1 MNSNL
6 VHTDNVQALFGRY
19 AILATAKIQP
29 VSPSVSQSVSHR
41 AADGQLTDAFGVGWA
56 VQATARTVLPALV
69 SHVVNMPIATIEP
82 LEQYGRIVV
91 AQVTPMEDVDPVLP
105 FVIGPRS
112 ATYQYWYRCYWK
124 ALLRYIGASWIP
136 GTRRRVESAARR
148 LVMQLPLEG
157 LTERERA
164 YFMVWLAHGPLGE
177 YQFID
182 GRCMQITSINGGF
195 SVVDGRQCA
204 RIARQTGV

>member
-29 VSPSVSQSVSHR
+29 VSPSVSQSVSR
-41 AADGQLTDAFGVGWA
+41 TAADRLTDVFGVGGA
-56 VQATARTVLPALV
+56 VQATARIVLPALV

-91 AQVTPMEDVDPVLP
+91 AKVTPMADVDPVLP

-124 ALLRYIGASWIP
+124 ALLRYIGASWLP
-136 GTRRRVESAARR
+136 GTRRRMESAARR
-148 LVMQLPLEG
+148 LVMQLYREG

-182 GRCMQITSINGGF
+182 GRCMPITSLNGGN
-195 SVVDGRQCA
+195 QW
-204 RIARQTGV
+204 

>member
-1 MNSNL
+1 MNNNF
-6 VHTDNVQALFGRY
+6 VCTDNLQALFGQR
-19 AILATAKIQP
+19 ATLATIESAS
-29 VSPSVSQSVSHR
+29 VSPSVSQSVSR
-41 AADGQLTDAFGVGWA
+41 TAADRQLTDAFGVGGA
-56 VQATARTVLPALV
+56 VHATARTVLPALV

-124 ALLRYIGASWIP
+124 ALLRYIGASWLP
-136 GTRRRVESAARR
+136 GTRRRMESAARR

-182 GRCMQITSINGGF
+182 GRCMQITGIN
-195 SVVDGRQCA
+195 SRK
-204 RIARQTGV
+204 RR